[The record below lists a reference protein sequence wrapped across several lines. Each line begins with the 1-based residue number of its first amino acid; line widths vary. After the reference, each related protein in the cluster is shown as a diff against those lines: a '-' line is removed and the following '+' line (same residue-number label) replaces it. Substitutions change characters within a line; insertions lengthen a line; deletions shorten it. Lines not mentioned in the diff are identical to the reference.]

1 MPRKR
6 KSRDNSAQLPRQTI
20 RSITSIYREKPHGK
34 RRKAPVTE
42 AVLMGT
48 FYGSILTAVVAMWAI
63 DATGSLVPF
72 LISLAATCYMGI
84 FLGVNGHVI
93 NCKIM
98 EGYLRDCN
106 RAHRTAGTAHHKKEV
121 A

>member
-34 RRKAPVTE
+34 RRKSPVTE

-84 FLGVNGHVI
+84 FIGVNGHI
-93 NCKIM
+93 LNRRIM
-98 EGYLRDCN
+98 KEYLRDCN
-106 RAHRTAGTAHHKKEV
+106 RGKTAGTAHHKKEV